1 MLRKTFSK
9 TGTTCKVTFD
19 LSANGNTTKAALC
32 GEFNEWNPDA
42 HPLKRRKDGRFST
55 TLSLK
60 TGKDY
65 RFKYLIDGQHWEND
79 WGADGYEPNCFGTDD
94 SVVRI

>member
-1 MLRKTFSK
+1 MIRKTFSK

-19 LSANGNTTKAALC
+19 LPATGNTTKASLC
-32 GEFNEWNPDA
+32 GEFNEWNPGA
-42 HPLKRRKDGRFST
+42 HPLKRRKNGRFST

-79 WGADGYEPNCFGTDD
+79 WNADAYVPNCFGTED
-94 SVVRI
+94 SLVRI